1 MVTHAIWGDLGVYWQ
16 KGLGW
21 GGRKAWHQNRE
32 AATQG
37 NGGEV
42 DRRTMMP
49 DDGNINNESPLS
61 KVVRVQIW
69 GLCGTTIVGGIRGGN
84 LTINKGGRWQQKIG
98 GGRKREDDDGR
109 APRSSRGG
117 MARKWSRTR
126 SAAGSGTALPL
137 PTTTRTETAAQTTL
151 TATLTTSF
159 VKPNNHLI
167 KYYLI
172 ITIVWQ
178 RNDKLN

>member
-1 MVTHAIWGDLGVYWQ
+1 
-16 KGLGW
+16 
-21 GGRKAWHQNRE
+21 
-32 AATQG
+32 
-37 NGGEV
+37 
-42 DRRTMMP
+42 
-49 DDGNINNESPLS
+49 
-61 KVVRVQIW
+61 
-69 GLCGTTIVGGIRGGN
+69 
-84 LTINKGGRWQQKIG
+84 
-98 GGRKREDDDGR
+98 
-109 APRSSRGG
+109 